1 MQEVST
7 CGVLPVLGHPV
18 GLWETQSSQNQGKGD
33 GFGKHLRV
41 WERNRSS
48 PAHQPDAGLLRAF
61 TWTANVREAACSWA
75 SALFGSSQCHGTLR
89 ASEPCSESHAPAKP
103 GGTGGRGVPAPSSF
117 HRRGVLL
124 KSPSVKGERT
134 ALMYRV
140 LGHVWQCAEWSS

>member
-61 TWTANVREAACSWA
+61 TWTANVREAACSWS

-140 LGHVWQCAEWSS
+140 L